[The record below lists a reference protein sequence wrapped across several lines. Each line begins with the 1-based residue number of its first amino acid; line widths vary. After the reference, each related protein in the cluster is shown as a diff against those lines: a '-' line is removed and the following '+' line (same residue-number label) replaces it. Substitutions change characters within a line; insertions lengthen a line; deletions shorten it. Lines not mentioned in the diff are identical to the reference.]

1 MKKKISIMLAVL
13 IALTISLTACS
24 NEAEPSSSASETDTV
39 GSEVTETDTDE
50 VDLSYQTDIAAL
62 RKSLSETKIDASKPV
77 SKNANEETTKLFNY
91 LKSIEGKHI
100 LSGQQMLYSEE
111 YEDLTYYLYANGKLP
126 AIHAYDFFNTTT
138 YKDNSQIDSAIR
150 WHTECNGIV
159 MFCWHWMLPK
169 DRNDESLGYSYE
181 EWEIDFDKTKCTT
194 PGTDEYKRVI
204 RDIDLVAEQL
214 KILEEKGVPV
224 IWRPLHEAAGDW
236 FWWGMT
242 DTENSKEIYHD
253 LWYMIFDRLENY
265 HKLTNLI
272 WVWNGQ
278 DEELQVSKNTFDI
291 VSDDIYPRSER
302 NHTSHVDTYKKWKEL
317 AGDKMVTLSES
328 EFIPDPELLQAD
340 GAAWLSW
347 TTWWGEYIYDANDEG
362 RPKLKNNR
370 TTPVLNDK
378 YIDQEFLTRVM
389 TSDYV
394 ITLDELPE
402 WDDDT
407 LRDLPYRVRVYLTD
421 FPEARIPDGNAS
433 SAAQ

>member
-1 MKKKISIMLAVL
+1 MKKKISILLAVL
-13 IALTISLTACS
+13 ITLTFSLTACR
-24 NEAEPSSSASETDTV
+24 NEAEPSSSASDTDTAV
-39 GSEVTETDTDE
+39 SEITETDTDE

-62 RKSLSETKIDASKPV
+62 RKSLSEAEVDASKPV
-77 SKNANEETTKLFNY
+77 SKNASKETTELFNY

-100 LSGQQMLYSEE
+100 LSGQQMFYSEE

-126 AIHAYDFFNTTT
+126 ALHAYDFLNTTT
-138 YKDNSQIDSAIR
+138 YKDNSQVDAAIR

-169 DRNDESLGYSYE
+169 DRNDETQGYSYE

-242 DTENSKEIYHD
+242 DTENSKEIYRD
-253 LWYMIFDRLENY
+253 LWYIIFDRLENY

-302 NHTSHVDTYKKWKEL
+302 NHSSNVDTYKKWKEL
-317 AGDKMVTLSES
+317 AGDKMVTLSEC

-389 TSDYV
+389 ASDYV

-421 FPEARIPDGNAS
+421 FPEARIPDGNTS